1 LGKKIL
7 GNFSLY
13 MALHLIPS
21 PHLGKNFPK
30 FFISVVDTGNKFTT
44 RVLDTGDKFIAGF
57 NNKGKN
63 PCM

>member
-30 FFISVVDTGNKFTT
+30 FFISVHNYVFQKHAKFLTHST
-44 RVLDTGDKFIAGF
+44 LFILHIQG
-57 NNKGKN
+57 
-63 PCM
+63 M